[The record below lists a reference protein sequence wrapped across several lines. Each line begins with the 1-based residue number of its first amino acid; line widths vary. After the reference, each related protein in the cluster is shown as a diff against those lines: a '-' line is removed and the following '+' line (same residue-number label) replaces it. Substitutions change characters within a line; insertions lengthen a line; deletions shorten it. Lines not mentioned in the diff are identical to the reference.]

1 MRGNIR
7 LRTVFTQ
14 FMRAEGKSMQNPPL
28 RSLYLGVMLGLLI
41 AFSPTWM
48 NRAPAHTYDA
58 PWVYPTTH

>member
-1 MRGNIR
+1 M
-7 LRTVFTQ
+7 Q
-14 FMRAEGKSMQNPPL
+14 QNPPL

-48 NRAPAHTYDA
+48 NKAPVHTYDA